1 MMSQYTF
8 FDADFVFYIPW
19 PKSYFVKIISK
30 RINYFEWYSLLF
42 CVQSFTQ
49 MYISSSMYQ
58 ILKCKSDD
66 SGKVRPILSKLHLQF
81 FPYYYTLL
89 LHIIRTTTC
98 VIIDRRWSWNMIKF
112 NFTGSA
118 CQTNPCGKNA
128 LCQDSP
134 DGAYRCTC
142 QEGYTGDPFRG
153 CIGMLND

>member
-1 MMSQYTF
+1 MVFFTF
-8 FDADFVFYIPW
+8 FCI
-19 PKSYFVKIISK
+19 
-30 RINYFEWYSLLF
+30 
-42 CVQSFTQ
+42 QSFTQ
-49 MYISSSMYQ
+49 MCISSST
-58 ILKCKSDD
+58 KFWNVCKSDD
-66 SGKVRPILSKLHLQF
+66 SGKVRLILSKLQLQF
-81 FPYYYTLL
+81 FFYYYTLL
-89 LHIIRTTTC
+89 YFISYKCTTTC

-153 CIGMLND
+153 CIGMLNDWPLSPLLISYSSSCSTFTDCVKKLTST